1 MGCPSNGWHV
11 GPDMPS
17 TAVRTVGVLFTDG
30 FYVIGGRSADGIG
43 NDFIHP
49 FEFNLGTDTWS
60 IKSATYPDNQV
71 SDMACG
77 ILTDSGTNYIY
88 CVGGSA
94 GRPQLL
100 TAYSATILSPIQLKP
115 FRLPGREMLTG

>member
-1 MGCPSNGWHV
+1 M
-11 GPDMPS
+11 D
-17 TAVRTVGVLFTDG
+17 GV
-30 FYVIGGRSADGIG
+30 G

-49 FEFNLGTDTWS
+49 FEFNRGTNTWS

-88 CVGGSA
+88 CVGGSQA

-100 TAYSATILSPIQLKP
+100 TAYSATILLPIQLKP
-115 FRLPGREMLTG
+115 FVSLAGRC